1 MRGSSHCLDGS
12 SQKQLQEIQH
22 AVIDQPRHLLTGSAY
37 NRFMMQRV
45 CVFCG
50 SSAGTKPEYREAAE
64 TVGRLLAER
73 GIELVYGG
81 GNVGL
86 MGAVADA
93 CLAAGGRV
101 IGVIPQGLMNREVG
115 HPGLTE
121 LRVVESMH
129 ERKALM
135 ADLSDGF
142 LCLPGGYG
150 TWDEFCE
157 ILTWAQLGL
166 HGHACGLLNVAGYYD
181 PLLAMADRA
190 FEEGFVREAN
200 RQLILADEDATRLL
214 DRMAGYVAPQGDTW
228 GARLER

>member
-1 MRGSSHCLDGS
+1 M
-12 SQKQLQEIQH
+12 K
-22 AVIDQPRHLLTGSAY
+22 
-37 NRFMMQRV
+37 RV

-50 SSAGTKPEYREAAE
+50 SSEGVRPEYRAAAE
-64 TVGRLLAER
+64 QVGALLAQR

-81 GNVGL
+81 GKVGL

-93 CLAAGGRV
+93 ALTAGGRV
-101 IGVIPQGLMNREVG
+101 IGIIPQGLVDREVS
-115 HPGLTE
+115 HQGLTE
-121 LRVVESMH
+121 LRVVASMH

-135 ADLSDGF
+135 ADLAEGF

-166 HGHACGLLNVAGYYD
+166 HRHACGLLNVAGYYD

-190 FEEGFVREAN
+190 REEGFVREEY
-200 RQLILADEDATRLL
+200 RRLMLADADAERLL
-214 DRMAGYVAPQGDTW
+214 DRMEEYVSPVAGRW
-228 GARLER
+228 GIQVER

>member
-1 MRGSSHCLDGS
+1 M
-12 SQKQLQEIQH
+12 
-22 AVIDQPRHLLTGSAY
+22 
-37 NRFMMQRV
+37 

-50 SSAGTKPEYREAAE
+50 SSAGVRPEYREAAE
-64 TVGRLLAER
+64 LVGRLLAER
-73 GIELVYGG
+73 EIELIYGG
-81 GNVGL
+81 GKVGL

-93 CLAAGGRV
+93 CLGAGGRV
-101 IGVIPQGLMNREVG
+101 IGVIPQGLMDREVG

-121 LRVVESMH
+121 LRVVGSMH

-135 ADLSDGF
+135 ADLAEGF

-166 HGHACGLLNVAGYYD
+166 HTHACGLLNVAGYYD

-190 FEEGFVREAN
+190 REEGFVREEY
-200 RQLILADEDATRLL
+200 RRLMLADADAGRLL
-214 DRMAGYVAPQGDTW
+214 DRMAEYVSPVAGKW
-228 GARLER
+228 GVQVER